1 MKKGAII
8 LSVLAAVSMM
18 TACGSGEGTYYPGK
32 REMLSNLED
41 KGYEVDMKTT
51 QKNGYSG
58 IYLEAEKGDEYI
70 DFYWLDVGSNVVSL
84 ETDLKEK
91 HTNYAKLVGVEDDS
105 KYGSL
110 VFCSS
115 ANAMDDAGIEMVDV
129 SVKVS

>member
-1 MKKGAII
+1 MKKGVII
-8 LSVLAAVSMM
+8 LSVLAAGIMM
-18 TACGSGEGTYYPGK
+18 TACGSSDGTYYPGK

-41 KGYEVDMKTT
+41 KGYAVNMKTT
-51 QKNGYSG
+51 QRNGYSG

-84 ETDLKEK
+84 ESDLKEK
-91 HTNYAKLVGVEDDS
+91 HTNYAKLVGLEDDS

-110 VFCSS
+110 AFCSS
-115 ANAMDDAGIEMVDV
+115 AKAMDDAGIEIVDV